1 MATFQRRGK
10 VWRAIVRKK
19 GLAPKAK
26 SFPTK
31 AMAETWATRIEREY
45 AERQAKGETEAAG
58 WTLKDCI
65 EWYEKNAGPFGRSKA
80 SDLARLKGYEIALER
95 AADLGVREYVRHAER
110 RKAGGAGPATVGN
123 DLIWFRQVLKS
134 ARVEGVPANLQL
146 LDDAAH
152 ALRVRKLIAKP
163 KQRSRRVTDDEL
175 KALRNHFA
183 SRDERADIPMVD
195 ILDFALVSAR
205 RQEEITRLRWADLRE
220 ATKTAVLRDVKHPRH
235 KTGNDREFRMLD
247 EAWAII
253 RRQPRV
259 ADEVFPFSPKS
270 IGTAFTRATRLLG
283 IADLRMHDVRHEAT
297 SRLFERGYSIQE
309 VAQFTLHESWATLKR
324 YTHLKPAD
332 VPEKAAK

>member
-110 RKAGGAGPATVGN
+110 RKAGASSGWTTTGT
-123 DLIWFRQVLKS
+123 K
-134 ARVEGVPANLQL
+134 
-146 LDDAAH
+146 
-152 ALRVRKLIAKP
+152 
-163 KQRSRRVTDDEL
+163 SRRPAGT
-175 KALRNHFA
+175 F
-183 SRDERADIPMVD
+183 M
-195 ILDFALVSAR
+195 
-205 RQEEITRLRWADLRE
+205 
-220 ATKTAVLRDVKHPRH
+220 DV
-235 KTGNDREFRMLD
+235 
-247 EAWAII
+247 
-253 RRQPRV
+253 
-259 ADEVFPFSPKS
+259 
-270 IGTAFTRATRLLG
+270 TAFEETDLTLEELRA
-283 IADLRMHDVRHEAT
+283 EAEAEG
-297 SRLFERGYSIQE
+297 RKW
-309 VAQFTLHESWATLKR
+309 AQWLPEGPPTHSWARSVDPMPNVGVDSADPQTEPQDEPTR
-324 YTHLKPAD
+324 DDPA
-332 VPEKAAK
+332 